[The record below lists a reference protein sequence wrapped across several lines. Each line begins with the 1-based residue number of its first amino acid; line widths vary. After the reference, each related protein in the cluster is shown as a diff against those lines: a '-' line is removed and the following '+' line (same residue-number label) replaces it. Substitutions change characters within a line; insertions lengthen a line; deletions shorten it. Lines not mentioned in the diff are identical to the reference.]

1 MDTPIPATSG
11 KGPVANLALR
21 RAAGEIHA
29 DPVQER
35 IVLRL
40 QSVHDQ
46 LTAMAAHPARPGLL
60 ARWGLAR
67 APKPVSGPHGLY
79 IWGPVGRGKSMLM
92 DLFFAE
98 AKTAPKRRVHFH
110 EFMAEVHERLDVWR
124 KMSDADRKRSAWRV
138 REAGDD
144 PIAPVAKQVAAE
156 ARLLCFDEFQ
166 VTQIADAMILARLFD
181 AVFAHGVTVVAT
193 SNRQPD
199 DLYKDGIN
207 RALFL
212 PFIQRLKQRCNVVEL
227 VSARDYRLDR
237 LVEAPVWYAPIGAGS
252 AAALDMAW
260 TRLTLGAEPQHCV
273 LTIKGRKLEV
283 AREAAGVA
291 RFTFE
296 ELCARP
302 LGSIDY
308 LTIAATFHTVILE
321 GIPLLTPD
329 RRNEAAR
336 FVSLID
342 ALYEV
347 RVKLV
352 ASAAAEPDRLYT
364 DGDGAFEFQRT
375 ASRLFEMR
383 SGSYMAE
390 ERRSVPES

>member
-1 MDTPIPATSG
+1 MAGGVLQHYQQRVDSGIIAPDDAQRACAVRLSHLADT
-11 KGPVANLALR
+11 LER
-21 RAAGEIHA
+21 RANH
-29 DPVQER
+29 
-35 IVLRL
+35 
-40 QSVHDQ
+40 
-46 LTAMAAHPARPGLL
+46 
-60 ARWGLAR
+60 R
-67 APKPVSGPHGLY
+67 ASLFGRFTKASESAPHGLY
-79 IWGPVGRGKSMLM
+79 IHGGVGRGKSMLM

-98 AKTAPKRRVHFH
+98 TNVSPKRRVHFH

-124 KMSDADRKRSAWRV
+124 KMSEADRKRSPWRV
-138 REAGDD
+138 SGAGDD
-144 PIAPVAKQVAAE
+144 PIAPVAKQVASE

-181 AVFAHGVTVVAT
+181 AVFAQGVTVVAT
-193 SNRQPD
+193 SNRHPD

-207 RALFL
+207 RSLFL
-212 PFIQRLKQRCNVVEL
+212 PFIQRLKERCGVFEL

-237 LVEAPVWYAPIGAGS
+237 LVEAPVWYAPLGQGS
-252 AAALDMAW
+252 AAALDLAW
-260 TRLTLGAEPQHCV
+260 TRLTLGAEPQRCV
-273 LTIKGRKLEV
+273 LTVKGRKLDV
-283 AREAAGVA
+283 SREAAGVA

-296 ELCARP
+296 ELCERP

-308 LTIAATFHTVILE
+308 LTLAATFHTIIME

-342 ALYEV
+342 ALYEA
-347 RVKLV
+347 RTKLV
-352 ASAAAEPDRLYT
+352 ASAAAEPDRLYP

-383 SGSYMAE
+383 SASYIAE
-390 ERRSVPES
+390 ERRSLTEN

>member
-1 MDTPIPATSG
+1 MGNVRARYDERVASGALTGDPAQ
-11 KGPVANLALR
+11 
-21 RAAGEIHA
+21 AAA
-29 DPVQER
+29 AS
-35 IVLRL
+35 RL
-40 QSVHDQ
+40 DD
-46 LTAMAAHPARPGLL
+46 L
-60 ARWGLAR
+60 ARTLANPPKKPLFGKAPD
-67 APKPVSGPHGLY
+67 APKGVYL
-79 IWGPVGRGKSMLM
+79 WGGVGRGKSMLM

-98 AKTAPKRRVHFH
+98 TKLSPKRRVHFH
-110 EFMAEVHERLDVWR
+110 EFMAEVQERLDIWR
-124 KMSDADRKRSAWRV
+124 KMSEADRKRSPWRV
-138 REAGDD
+138 SGAGDD
-144 PIAPVAKQVAAE
+144 PIAPVAKQVASE

-181 AVFAHGVTVVAT
+181 AIFAHGVTVVAT
-193 SNRQPD
+193 SNRHPD

-207 RALFL
+207 RGLFL
-212 PFIQRLKQRCNVVEL
+212 PFIQRLKERCDVFEL

-237 LVEAPVWYAPIGAGS
+237 LVEAPVWYAPLGQGS
-252 AAALDMAW
+252 SAALDLAW
-260 TRLTLGAEPQHCV
+260 TRLTLGADPQHCV
-273 LTIKGRKLEV
+273 LTVKGRKLDV
-283 AREAAGVA
+283 SREAAGVA

-342 ALYEV
+342 ALYEA

-352 ASAAAEPDRLYT
+352 ASAAAEPDRLYP

-383 SGSYMAE
+383 SASYMAE
-390 ERRSVPES
+390 ERRSLTES